1 MDCQVFLY
9 GELTS
14 TTDFPEPM
22 LRVVSLLPPDHGRG
36 LPYDTVTLDHSE
48 RRLRRKL
55 LRLTR
60 GDEVMV
66 DFPQTVTLDHNSAL
80 ELEDG
85 RIAGIIAAEELLYAV
100 RGRDTAHLVRL
111 AWHIGNRHTSAQ
123 LEADRILIKRDHVLK
138 AMLVGLGAA
147 VTDVAEPFFAE
158 HGAYHSHGDQSHGH
172 ALLAR

>member
-1 MDCQVFLY
+1 
-9 GELTS
+9 
-14 TTDFPEPM
+14 M
-22 LRVVSLLPPDHGRG
+22 LRCVALFPPDHGRG
-36 LPYDTVTLDHSE
+36 QPYDTITLDHSE

-55 LRLTR
+55 LRLAG

-66 DFPQTVTLDHNSAL
+66 DFPQTITLEPGSAL

-85 RIAGIIAAEELLYAV
+85 RFAAIVAAEELLYDV

-123 LEADRILIKRDHVLK
+123 LEAGRILIKRDHVLK
-138 AMLVGLGAA
+138 TMLEGLGATVSN
-147 VTDVAEPFFAE
+147 VTEPFFAE
-158 HGAYHSHGDQSHGH
+158 HGAYHSHGDSGH